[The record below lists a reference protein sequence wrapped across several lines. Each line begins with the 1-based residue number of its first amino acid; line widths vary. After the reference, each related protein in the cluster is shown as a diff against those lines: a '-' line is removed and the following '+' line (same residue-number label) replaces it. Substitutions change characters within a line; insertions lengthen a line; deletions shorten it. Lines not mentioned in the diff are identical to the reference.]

1 MHASLAELL
10 ENLKPGLLWVARD
23 GVVRYANSDGQAST
37 GLATGRKLSD
47 PHLLRDVERVVATQ
61 APRLL
66 HAQGAQ
72 LVSGDAPPQLKFR
85 VIPGLARDDAFVLIT
100 PDGLNDDGVGY
111 DNLMHAIRSDLRD
124 PLREARAAMQVA
136 EGQGHYDDEQR
147 AVLDRV
153 DHLLGVVDRLVD
165 LASLWDSHALLANDR
180 IELWPLLQ
188 QAWGHVEPLAMQRGV
203 KVRFRAQTDAGA
215 LATLYGSEQ
224 WMGRVFQECLEA
236 AVRSTR
242 RGSMLDIEHRQLGP
256 RAMVVFRDC
265 GVFAARRPDGVE
277 LSSSGK
283 SKVGAKHAPL
293 SAQEQIGFKLCQHI
307 VSLHG
312 GQLREEDEDGQRN
325 FLIDLPTGAPARND
339 QSQLDIA
346 QAQRYAHDL
355 AALMTRARARREPA
369 HAATPDK
376 PLAH

>member
-23 GVVRYANSDGQAST
+23 GLVRYANSDGQSST
-37 GLATGRKLSD
+37 GLATGRRLSD
-47 PHLLRDVERVVATQ
+47 PELLRDVERVVATQ

-72 LVSGDAPPQLKFR
+72 LVSGDAPPQLKYR

-100 PDGLNDDGVGY
+100 PDGMHDDGVGY
-111 DNLMHAIRSDLRD
+111 DNLMQAIRADLRD
-124 PLREARAAMQVA
+124 PLREARAAMQLA
-136 EGQGHYDDEQR
+136 EGRGEFGDEQR

-153 DHLLGVVDRLVD
+153 DHLLRVVDRLVD
-165 LASLWDSHALLANDR
+165 LASLWDSNALLANDR

-188 QAWGHVEPLAMQRGV
+188 QAWGHVEPLAMERGV
-203 KVRFRAQTDAGA
+203 KVRFRAQTDTGA

-265 GVFAARRPDGVE
+265 GVFAARRADAVE
-277 LSSSGK
+277 MPVS
-283 SKVGAKHAPL
+283 AKGRAAARRPAM

-312 GQLREEDEDGQRN
+312 GQLREEVEDGQRN
-325 FLIDLPTGAPARND
+325 FLIDLPTGAPARSD

-355 AALMTRARARREPA
+355 AALMTRARARRDPA
-369 HAATPDK
+369 ASATPAK
-376 PLAH
+376 PVAH